1 MRLDVYYVKMY
12 YFEEILVVMQSF
24 VRLDAACMLPKLASI
39 FAPCDVTLI
48 PHPPLVPVLARKEPQ
63 RIKKTGRPS
72 LAARP
77 LTRPMCPYA
86 FYREEKQHHSPS
98 QDPSSCRSWPENHAS
113 AEGLCGMDLR
123 GEAQSCTSDREEV
136 RGRRSL
142 AGSKLGTS
150 GCGGGACRL
159 GAEHEQSRRRLGPEH
174 ERPRRGESDEAEG
187 KQSGREKD
195 QAEEGKVWTWL
206 SARAEELVCDV
217 AACSHISL
225 YAVSRKS

>member
-1 MRLDVYYVKMY
+1 MHDRPVHLGQLIYYISMMPTIDWLACSQNLLRSLLLATWHSSRILHSFRFSLEKNHRELKKPAVRRSLLD
-12 YFEEILVVMQSF
+12 
-24 VRLDAACMLPKLASI
+24 C
-39 FAPCDVTLI
+39 
-48 PHPPLVPVLARKEPQ
+48 
-63 RIKKTGRPS
+63 
-72 LAARP
+72 

-123 GEAQSCTSDREEV
+123 GEAQSCTSGREEV

-195 QAEEGKVWTWL
+195 QAEEEGKREGLDMVVGT
-206 SARAEELVCDV
+206 
-217 AACSHISL
+217 
-225 YAVSRKS
+225 SRRSGM